1 MHINAH
7 LLKEEERVTHIV
19 FMGMG
24 EPLDNYEAV
33 VKGVKILIDPELFS
47 FSTRRITISTVG
59 VVPSIERLMDE
70 DLNVNLA
77 LSLHAPNQH
86 IRKKIVPYARKF
98 ELNDVLRAA
107 RMYAAK
113 SKRDITYE
121 YVMISGINDKKEHA
135 RELVVLLKHEHCC
148 VNLIPYNPVPGVH
161 LKRPEKGEIEA
172 FRSILTDGGVRSTWR
187 YTKGKDIAAACGQLA
202 LKPKLKKKPL
212 PILGQKQYKLS
223 EISSFS

>member
-1 MHINAH
+1 MAMRAA
-7 LLKEEERVTHIV
+7 L
-19 FMGMG
+19 GDG
-24 EPLDNYEAV
+24 EPTASATSEKVN
-33 VKGVKILIDPELFS
+33 PN
-47 FSTRRITISTVG
+47 STRRITISTVG

-135 RELVVLLKHEHCC
+135 QELVVLLKHEHCC
-148 VNLIPYNPVPGVH
+148 VNLIPYN
-161 LKRPEKGEIEA
+161 LIYRIEIEPKG
-172 FRSILTDGGVRSTWR
+172 DGDANRLGFHW
-187 YTKGKDIAAACGQLA
+187 
-202 LKPKLKKKPL
+202 KPL
-212 PILGQKQYKLS
+212 RKAQTKKRGKRS
-223 EISSFS
+223 